1 MSEAQKKA
9 PEKKAKKSLLY
20 AVAKPIAALLFKTFL
35 PVKFH
40 NREGLN
46 GEPPFVLI
54 GNHTSLMDPV
64 IMGVG
69 VKKHQVR
76 FIGKKELWKNKLVG
90 AAFNSMN
97 MIPVDRHNSDME
109 AMRACMRVTREGN
122 ILGIFPEGTRHHK
135 GLMEEIESGVALI
148 ALRSRQGRALPHP
161 ACVCRRPDPHRGSA
175 RTGREQGDLRP
186 AADPYH
192 PDLCPDARGTHE
204 GVTIAAG
211 ADSPAAMGAFADWR
225 RFHEN
230 FFKFF
235 LGTSRNPGK
244 CIETI
249 FIRAF
254 CVRMRCCERMLT
266 HAD

>member
-40 NREGLN
+40 NREVLN

-148 ALRSRQGRALPHP
+148 ALRSRVPVIPVYISGKVALFRTLH
-161 ACVCRRPDPHRGSA
+161 VYVGDPIP
-175 RTGREQGDLRP
+175 TEDLREQGVNKETCDLLLTRITQT
-186 AADPYH
+186 Y
-192 PDLCPDARGTHE
+192 ARMHE
-204 GVTIAAG
+204 AHTKA
-211 ADSPAAMGAFADWR
+211 
-225 RFHEN
+225 
-230 FFKFF
+230 
-235 LGTSRNPGK
+235 
-244 CIETI
+244 
-249 FIRAF
+249 
-254 CVRMRCCERMLT
+254 
-266 HAD
+266 

>member
-148 ALRSRQGRALPHP
+148 ALRSRVPVIPVYISGKVALFRTLH
-161 ACVCRRPDPHRGSA
+161 VYVGDPIP
-175 RTGREQGDLRP
+175 TEDLREQGVNKETCDLLLTRITQT
-186 AADPYH
+186 Y
-192 PDLCPDARGTHE
+192 ARMHE
-204 GVTIAAG
+204 AHTKA
-211 ADSPAAMGAFADWR
+211 
-225 RFHEN
+225 
-230 FFKFF
+230 
-235 LGTSRNPGK
+235 
-244 CIETI
+244 
-249 FIRAF
+249 
-254 CVRMRCCERMLT
+254 
-266 HAD
+266 